1 AHVAVVNAG
10 IGGNAVVRGGL
21 GPTALA
27 RFDRDVL
34 SQPGVRWVLVSEG
47 VNDIGTSR
55 TDSSAAVAGELIAA
69 FRDLATRAHAR
80 GLRVYMATIMPFG
93 RSFYD
98 NPQHEA
104 ARQTVNRWVR
114 TAHSFDAVID
124 FDAAMRDPD
133 EPSRVL
139 PAADGGDHLH
149 PNELGY
155 RLMANAVDL
164 GLFRAQ

>member
-1 AHVAVVNAG
+1 VV
-10 IGGNAVVRGGL
+10 
-21 GPTALA
+21 
-27 RFDRDVL
+27 
-34 SQPGVRWVLVSEG
+34 VSEG

-55 TDSSAAVAGELIAA
+55 ADSSAAVALHLIAA
-69 FRDLATRAHAR
+69 FRDLAARAHAR
-80 GLRVYMATIMPFG
+80 GLRVYMATITPFG

-98 NPQHEA
+98 SPEHEA

-114 TAHSFDAVID
+114 TADGVDGVID

-133 EPSRVL
+133 EPSRLL